1 MPKLTF
7 NSMRSRLHLVI
18 TVGLLCHLF
27 LGTPPVTSQTLPTP
41 LPEAQQNAQPSH
53 CHVIGTA
60 PPGSPAKSGVSP
72 KPGAPGA
79 KKPNLIISP
88 EQPVDIT
95 AQQCEALGEVYTLT
109 GDVEIHFADYI
120 FRGDHV
126 TFDRTTGNAT
136 ATGHVRLDGGPRD
149 MHITS
154 THGVY
159 NIHTQTGKFYDVNG
173 TTGARFRGLAVTL
186 TSSNPIAF
194 SAREMDQTGPQ
205 EYVLYHGSVTSCELP
220 HPKWRFHA
228 AKIILRV
235 GDRAHLYQS
244 TFRLKGIPI
253 LYLPYA
259 APPAEKLGRQSG
271 FLIPVIGTSNTKG
284 TIVGDQ
290 YYWAI
295 NRSMDA
301 SAGAEYMSKIGW
313 GLLGDY
319 RAKPTRDSFLNLNYF
334 QVLTHSKVAVTVGTN
349 PDGSP
354 QITNVVVGGEDIK
367 LNGAAIFPHD
377 VRGVASLEYLSSFVF
392 REQFSPTFTQAVN
405 SEVNSVAF
413 LTKSLNGYSFN
424 GYLGRY
430 QNFQSTAPDNVI
442 TILHTPGTELS
453 GVDRP
458 IPHTPVYWSYDVAAE
473 GLKRSEPGFVTPEL
487 VGRFDIIPTLSLPL
501 FVGGWT
507 FRPAVDL
514 RNTVYTQ
521 QQVSGPTGPQPV
533 YSIINRRSIAASM
546 EVRLP
551 TLAKVF
557 DKELAGRK
565 VKHTVEP
572 YVVYRYTNGVVN
584 FGSIIRFDFRDI
596 LSNTN
601 EVEYGLVQR
610 LFLKRAD
617 GGCESQKAAP
627 APANGTVP
635 GAPPGTSRTP
645 KAPAPNNPPATEGQQ
660 TPLPSG
666 CTPSGG
672 DAFVTWE
679 IKQKYFMDENFGGA
693 VVNGTRNVFTTTDAL
708 TGIAFVTSPRL
719 FSPIVSRL
727 NFRTTSNTDLGWAL
741 DYDTVAGR
749 INASTA
755 YARYRWGNYFVEG
768 SQAYMQDV
776 GEVVFAAGTQTPL
789 PPCFPGGLSKV
800 PCVPQVYNQVRAL
813 VGYGS
818 PSKRGWSAAGNIG
831 YDFEFETLQY
841 GAAQAAYNWDCCGI
855 AIEYR
860 RFSLGNIRNEN
871 QYRFAFTLAN
881 IGSFGNMKRQERLF

>member
-1 MPKLTF
+1 MC
-7 NSMRSRLHLVI
+7 SRLHLVI

-27 LGTPPVTSQTLPTP
+27 LGAPPVTSQALPSP
-41 LPEAQQNAQPSH
+41 QAEPQQNAAQRAH
-53 CHVIGTA
+53 CHVVGTA
-60 PPGSPAKSGVSP
+60 PPGNPAKPAASPGPGVKPP
-72 KPGAPGA
+72 KVV
-79 KKPNLIISP
+79 ISQ

-95 AQQCEALGEVYTLT
+95 AEQCEAVGEIYTLT
-109 GDVEIHFADYI
+109 GDVEIRFSDYV

-126 TFDRTTGNAT
+126 TFDRTSGNAT
-136 ATGHVRLDGGPRD
+136 AKGHVTLDGGPRD
-149 MHITS
+149 MHIAS
-154 THGVY
+154 THGIY
-159 NIHTQTGKFYDVNG
+159 NIRSQTGKFYDVKG
-173 TTGARFRGLAVTL
+173 TTGARFRGLNVTL

-194 SAREMDQTGPQ
+194 AARTMEQTGPQ

-235 GDRAHLYQS
+235 GDSAKVYQS

-259 APPAEKLGRQSG
+259 SPPVEKLGRQSG
-271 FLIPVIGTSNTKG
+271 FLIPTFGTSNTKG
-284 TIVGDQ
+284 TIVGDS

-301 SAGAEYMSKIGW
+301 TVGGEYLSKIGW
-313 GLLGDY
+313 MLLGDY
-319 RAKPTRDSFLNLNYF
+319 RAKPTQSSFLNFNFF
-334 QVLTHSKVAVTVGTN
+334 QVLTSTTVPVTVGTDTNGN
-349 PDGSP
+349 P
-354 QITNVVVGGEDIK
+354 IVTNVNEGGEDIK
-367 LNGAAIFPHD
+367 LNGASMLGHD

-405 SEVNSVAF
+405 SEVNSSAF
-413 LTKSLNGYSFN
+413 ASKSLDGYSFN

-430 QNFQSTAPDNVI
+430 QNFQSTAPGNVI

-453 GVDRP
+453 GVDRQ
-458 IPHTPVYWSYDVAAE
+458 IPSTPVYWSYDVAAE
-473 GLKRSEPGFVTPEL
+473 GLKRSEPGFVTPGL

-501 FVGGWT
+501 FLGGWT
-507 FRPAVDL
+507 LRPAVDL

-521 QQVSGPTGPQPV
+521 QDVPGPVGPVPTYNV
-533 YSIINRRSIAASM
+533 FNRRTIGASLDIRPPM
-546 EVRLP
+546 LEKL
-551 TLAKVF
+551 F

-565 VKHTVEP
+565 IKHSVEA
-572 YVVYRYTNGVVN
+572 YATYRYTNGVEN

-610 LFLKRAD
+610 LYLKRVH
-617 GGCESQKAAP
+617 GGCEPEKKILP
-627 APANGTVP
+627 ASSTVP
-635 GAPPGTSRTP
+635 GSPPGAGKSSTMPAAKGESAAESKGP
-645 KAPAPNNPPATEGQQ
+645 GAPA
-660 TPLPSG
+660 G
-666 CTPSGG
+666 CTPSGA

-679 IKQKYFMDENFGGA
+679 VKQKYFMDQNFGGA
-693 VVNGTRNVFTTTDAL
+693 VVDGTRNVFTTTDAL
-708 TGIAFVTSPRL
+708 TGIAFLTQPRL
-719 FSPIVSRL
+719 FSPLVSRL
-727 NFRTTSNTDLGWAL
+727 NFRTNSNTDLGWAF
-741 DYDTVAGR
+741 DYDTTTGR
-749 INASTA
+749 INASTL
-755 YARYRWGNYFVEG
+755 YTRYRWGNYFVEG

-776 GEVVFAAGTQTPL
+776 GEIVFSPGTQTPL
-789 PPCFPGGLSKV
+789 PPCLPGGLSAV

-818 PSKRGWSAAGNIG
+818 PSKRGWSAAANIG
-831 YDFEFETLQY
+831 YDFEFQTLQY

-855 AIEYR
+855 SVEYR
-860 RFSLGNIRNEN
+860 RFSLGTIRNEN

>member
-1 MPKLTF
+1 
-7 NSMRSRLHLVI
+7 MRSRLHLVI
-18 TVGLLCHLF
+18 TVGVVCHLF
-27 LGTPPVTSQTLPTP
+27 PGAPPVTSQTLPSP
-41 LPEAQQNAQPSH
+41 PPEVQQSAQPSS
-53 CHVIGTA
+53 CHVVLTSPPTSLKPSAA
-60 PPGSPAKSGVSP
+60 PKPVPAKPP
-72 KPGAPGA
+72 KVV
-79 KKPNLIISP
+79 ISA

-95 AQQCEALGEVYTLT
+95 AQQCEKAGEVYTLT
-109 GDVEIHFADYI
+109 GEVEIHFDDYI
-120 FRGDHV
+120 FHGDRV
-126 TFDRTTGNAT
+126 TYDHSSGDAT

-154 THGVY
+154 SHGVY
-159 NIHTQTGKFYDVNG
+159 NIRSQTGKFYDVNG
-173 TTGARFRGLAVTL
+173 TTGARFRGLTVTL

-235 GDRAHLYQS
+235 GDRAKVYQS
-244 TFRLKGIPI
+244 TFRLKGVPI

-271 FLIPVIGTSNTKG
+271 FLIPVLGTSNTKG

-290 YYWAI
+290 YYWVI

-301 SAGAEYMSKIGW
+301 AGGAEYMSKIGW

-319 RAKPTRDSFLNLNYF
+319 RAKPTRDSFVNMNYF
-334 QVLTHSKVAVTVGTN
+334 QVLTHSRVAVTVGTN
-349 PDGSP
+349 ADGSP
-354 QITNVVVGGEDIK
+354 QISNIVVGGEDVK
-367 LNGAAIFPHD
+367 LNGASIFAHD
-377 VRGVASLEYLSSFVF
+377 VRGVASLEYLSSFLF

-442 TILHTPGTELS
+442 TILHTPGAELS
-453 GVDRP
+453 GVDHQ
-458 IPHTPVYWSYDVAAE
+458 IPHTPVYWSYDLAAE

-521 QQVSGPTGPQPV
+521 QQVNGPTGPQPT
-533 YSIINRRSIAASM
+533 YNLFNRRSIAASM

-551 TLAKVF
+551 TLEKTY
-557 DKELAGRK
+557 DKELAGRR

-572 YVVYRYTNGVVN
+572 YLVYRYTNGVVN

-601 EVEYGLVQR
+601 EVEYGLLQR
-610 LFLKRAD
+610 LFIKRAD
-617 GGCESQKAAP
+617 GGCEPQKAAP
-627 APANGTVP
+627 PASGTVP
-635 GAPPGTSRTP
+635 GAPPGTSRAP
-645 KAPAPNNPPATEGQQ
+645 KTAPVKNPPPAEGEE
-660 TPLPSG
+660 PALPPG

-679 IKQKYFMDENFGGA
+679 VKQKYFMDQNFGGA

-708 TGIAFVTSPRL
+708 TGIAFVTNPRL

-727 NFRTTSNTDLGWAL
+727 NFRTTSNTDLGWAF

-776 GEVVFAAGTQTPL
+776 GEVVFAAGTQIPL
-789 PPCFPGGLSKV
+789 PPCFPGGLSRV
-800 PCVPQVYNQVRAL
+800 PCVPQVYNQVRTL

-818 PSKRGWSAAGNIG
+818 PSKRGWSAAANIG

-855 AIEYR
+855 AVEYR

-881 IGSFGNMKRQERLF
+881 IGSFGNLKRQERLF

>member
-1 MPKLTF
+1 
-7 NSMRSRLHLVI
+7 MRSRLHLVI
-18 TVGLLCHLF
+18 TVSVLCHLF
-27 LGTPPVTSQTLPTP
+27 PCAPPVTSQTLPSQQAEP
-41 LPEAQQNAQPSH
+41 QQKAQEPSP
-53 CHVIGTA
+53 CHVVLTA
-60 PPGSPAKSGVSP
+60 PPTSPKPSATP
-72 KPGAPGA
+72 KPGAA
-79 KKPNLIISP
+79 KPPKLVISP
-88 EQPVDIT
+88 EQPVVIT
-95 AQQCEALGEVYTLT
+95 AQQCESAGEVYTIT
-109 GDVEIHFADYI
+109 GNAEIHFSDYI
-120 FRGDHV
+120 FHGDHV
-126 TFDRTTGNAT
+126 TYDHSSGDAT

-154 THGVY
+154 SHGVY
-159 NIHTQTGKFYDVNG
+159 NIRTQTGKFYDVNG
-173 TTGARFRGLAVTL
+173 TTGARFRGLNVTL

-194 SAREMDQTGPQ
+194 AAREMDQTGPQ

-235 GDRAHLYQS
+235 GDSAKVYRS
-244 TFRLKGIPI
+244 TFRLKGVPI

-259 APPAEKLGRQSG
+259 APPADKLGRQSG
-271 FLIPVIGTSNTKG
+271 FLIPVFGTSNTKG
-284 TIVGDQ
+284 TIVGDS

-301 SAGAEYMSKIGW
+301 TTGAEYMSNIGW
-313 GLLGDY
+313 MLQGDY
-319 RAKPTRDSFLNLNYF
+319 RAKPTQGSFLNLNYV
-334 QVLTHSKVAVTVGTN
+334 QVLTSTTTPVTVGTN
-349 PDGSP
+349 PNGTAIKEPVSEA
-354 QITNVVVGGEDIK
+354 GEDIK

-377 VRGVASLEYLSSFVF
+377 VRGVVSAEYLNSFVF

-405 SEVNSVAF
+405 SEVNSIAF
-413 LTKSLNGYSFN
+413 LTKSLDGFSFN
-424 GYLGRY
+424 GYAGRY
-430 QNFQSTAPDNVI
+430 QNFQSTAPGNVI
-442 TILHTPGTELS
+442 TILHTPATELN
-453 GVDRP
+453 GIDRP
-458 IPHTPVYWSYDVAAE
+458 IAHTPVYWSYDLAAE

-507 FRPAVDL
+507 FRPAVDP

-521 QQVSGPTGPQPV
+521 EQVPTAAGPVPIN
-533 YSIINRRSIAASM
+533 SIINRRSITASM
-546 EVRLP
+546 EVRPPVLEK
-551 TLAKVF
+551 AF
-557 DKELAGRK
+557 DKELFGRK

-601 EVEYGLVQR
+601 EVEYGVMQR
-610 LFLKRAD
+610 LFLKRPG
-617 GGCESQKAAP
+617 GGCAPEKALP
-627 APANGTVP
+627 PPSGTVP
-635 GAPPGTSRTP
+635 GAPPGTGRPSKPSSTTSVP
-645 KAPAPNNPPATEGQQ
+645 GTEAKAPAA
-660 TPLPSG
+660 PSG
-666 CTPSGG
+666 CAPSGG

-679 IKQKYFMDENFGGA
+679 VKQKYFMDENFGGA
-693 VVNGTRNVFTTTDAL
+693 VVNNTRNVFTTTDAL
-708 TGIAFVTSPRL
+708 TGIAFLTAPRL

-727 NFRTTSNTDLGWAL
+727 NFRTNSNTDVGWAF
-741 DYDTVAGR
+741 DYDTTPAR
-749 INASTA
+749 INASTL

-768 SQAYMQDV
+768 SQAYMRDL
-776 GEVVFAAGTQTPL
+776 GEVVFAPGTQTPL
-789 PPCFPGGLSKV
+789 PPCFPGGLSTV

-831 YDFEFETLQY
+831 YDFEFQTLQY

-855 AIEYR
+855 SVEYR
-860 RFSLGNIRNEN
+860 RFSLGTVRNEN